1 MRTFLWAGIAI
12 VFLCIQGA
20 ACAGFSVSYTFVNP
34 QGNLTDGTPVTVTC
48 GIPRTGVL
56 PYDQLVFSTD
66 LNDPVWEPVVVAR
79 GQETPVHPAA
89 TTADSVTINGAVFS
103 SPAPVQ
109 AELRMKLRGTVPYN
123 HTTGQR
129 LLAIR
134 QIDADGFPYAYPS
147 GFLLPMPGA
156 PPKDLQETTL
166 VTATPLIIP
175 VYTGTLSETP
185 AAVPADTFSPP
196 VSSAKRIVART
207 LPPESTPA
215 AAVPGGPLMV
225 CAAVALVLLY
235 FRREGRL

>member
-20 ACAGFSVSYTFVNP
+20 ACAGFSVSYTFIDP

-48 GIPRTGVL
+48 GIPRAGVL
-56 PYDQLVFSTD
+56 PYDQLVFATD
-66 LNDPVWEPVVVAR
+66 LADPVWEPVVVAR
-79 GQETPVHPAA
+79 GQETPVKPAA
-89 TTADSVTINGAVFS
+89 ATADSVTINGAIFS

-147 GFLLPMPGA
+147 GFLLAMPGA
-156 PPKDLQETTL
+156 PPKDLPETTL

-175 VYTGTLSETP
+175 VYTGTLSET
-185 AAVPADTFSPP
+185 AAPSDTSSPVPVPAT
-196 VSSAKRIVART
+196 KRIVART
-207 LPPESTPA
+207 LPPEATPA

-225 CAAVALVLLY
+225 WVAAALALLY
-235 FRREGRL
+235 FRRAGRS